1 MSTDTIYNWSTTADT
16 NATADEEIEW
26 REYQAASTVNNSA
39 RAMMRRVAQL
49 IRDLGPNATSTG
61 TVNAYAVTS
70 AATAGGAALNDGEI
84 IEFIP
89 HITNTSTS
97 TLNKDSKGA
106 VPLRPKSGTE
116 FGAGQIIA
124 GVPIKATYRQSSNEW
139 IVTNPAAYVFAQL
152 APSYLASNT
161 FGIKVGDVKLSMS
174 SSPDAGFIRLKETA
188 QTLNKADYPD
198 LNTWA
203 SAQGYPWGS
212 ASTTFNVPPAGGYF
226 LRFAAADATVDTS
239 GARTAGSTQADQNK
253 THSHTVSLT
262 TSTDGVHNHTATQKY
277 AGPFTF
283 SGGSGISR
291 DYLVDGSTNST
302 GDQPTPVTT
311 SSSGSHSHTVSGSTA
326 ADGGAE
332 VRAKNVAMHAD
343 MLAVPA
349 LVASGLIG
357 VGGLAYKFSSVTTA
371 TDPGA
376 GFFQIN
382 NATPSSATAFY
393 INETD
398 ANGASLASVIQ
409 AIPSGSQLY
418 ITKVGAPANYI
429 AATVSSTA
437 TDNGA
442 WNSFVLSACSYQ
454 GTISNGD
461 TVSIVVMRSGIQG
474 VAGPSGGGIPW
485 AWDTATGAA
494 DPGTGKI
501 RGNNATLSSIT
512 AFYVSATDANGASEA
527 TWLDAIDDSTSTL
540 KGYLQLVKTSAAAN
554 SMLFQVTGVSGSGA
568 YRTIAVTYVSGSA
581 TLSAGDS
588 IALTSARTGD
598 KGDGGGVVDHGEL
611 TGLGDDDHP
620 QYLTDARGDARY
632 PRISQMISWLGDT
645 LAGIVPWRYVPP
657 STDPTAPKFD
667 FSVTSG
673 QWHNG
678 PVGEPD
684 YWDHTATLGFNY
696 AGAARQDLTQSGF
709 GITFE
714 SKFYQG
720 TFAHEFHLQLQ
731 DKNGTSHRPLSFF
744 MPVDGGAGSGGGF
757 QSDTVYLQTYAG
769 AERVTWSMAGSS
781 PVMYL
786 INNVQ
791 IWSNTNNNTVMRQLN
806 AAGNAYLALPYYN
819 NENRMIMENPMRIV
833 TAIAPGQ
840 YTAVEA
846 IITSASANDTLYF
859 IAGPA
864 VTGTLTSFQAQA
876 GASDDLQHVFSNSGN
891 GASTFIVRVKQNS
904 TADPR
909 VRFENDGIAYWTIG
923 IDTSDANSFKIGGYT
938 LTTDTKL
945 RVDANAAGFAVPVKL
960 PSYTVATV
968 PSASAAG
975 AGAQIYVSDES
986 GGAVPAFSDGTS
998 WRRVTDRVVVS

>member
-26 REYQAASTVNNSA
+26 SEYQAASTVNNSA

-161 FGIKVGDVKLSMS
+161 FGIKVGDVKLSVS
-174 SSPDAGFIRLKETA
+174 ATPDAGFVRLTETA
-188 QTLNKADYPD
+188 QALSKTAYPD
-198 LNTWA
+198 LNSWA

-226 LRFAAADATVDTS
+226 LRFAASGSSVDTS
-239 GARTAGSTQADQNK
+239 GARTPGSTQSDQNK
-253 THSHTVSLT
+253 AHTHTVSGTGT
-262 TSTDGVHNHTATQKY
+262 TSTDGAHTHTYSKY
-277 AGPFTF
+277 NDLTGQ
-283 SGGSGISR
+283 GSGSVVSWR
-291 DYLVDGSTNST
+291 NVTTD
-302 GDQPTPVTT
+302 TT
-311 SSSGSHSHTVSGSTA
+311 SSSGSHSHTVTVTGTA
-326 ADGGAE
+326 ASDGGDEAR
-332 VRAKNVAMHAD
+332 VKNVAMHAD

-461 TVSIVVMRSGIQG
+461 TVSIVVMRSGSGSLSGMTSHGVVIATGTTSATSLTVAGAGTVLAGVSSSDPAFTATPTLGVSGATLGTLALAGNTSGTTTVQPAAAASGTLTLPAATDTLVGKATTDTLTNKTFDTAGTGNVFKVNGTQISDKTGAGKAVLDTSPTLVTPTLG
-474 VAGPSGGGIPW
+474 VASATSVNKVAITAPASGSTLTIADGKTLTANASLTLTGTDSTTMTFPATSSSVLTTGNTATITKGFAITPYNIGTVSSGTTTLDPANGNYQYYTNNGAHTIAAPSSDCAIDILLTNGASAGTITFSGFTAPSGGG
-485 AWDTATGAA
+485 
-494 DPGTGKI
+494 
-501 RGNNATLSSIT
+501 
-512 AFYVSATDANGASEA
+512 
-527 TWLDAIDDSTSTL
+527 
-540 KGYLQLVKTSAAAN
+540 
-554 SMLFQVTGVSGSGA
+554 
-568 YRTIAVTYVSGSA
+568 
-581 TLSAGDS
+581 
-588 IALTSARTGD
+588 
-598 KGDGGGVVDHGEL
+598 
-611 TGLGDDDHP
+611 
-620 QYLTDARGDARY
+620 
-632 PRISQMISWLGDT
+632 GDT
-645 LAGIVPWRYVPP
+645 Y
-657 STDPTAPKFD
+657 
-667 FSVTSG
+667 
-673 QWHNG
+673 
-678 PVGEPD
+678 
-684 YWDHTATLGFNY
+684 ATTNANKY
-696 AGAARQDLTQSGF
+696 IMMVRR
-709 GITFE
+709 I
-714 SKFYQG
+714 
-720 TFAHEFHLQLQ
+720 
-731 DKNGTSHRPLSFF
+731 NGT
-744 MPVDGGAGSGGGF
+744 
-757 QSDTVYLQTYAG
+757 TTY
-769 AERVTWSMAGSS
+769 
-781 PVMYL
+781 
-786 INNVQ
+786 
-791 IWSNTNNNTVMRQLN
+791 
-806 AAGNAYLALPYYN
+806 
-819 NENRMIMENPMRIV
+819 
-833 TAIAPGQ
+833 
-840 YTAVEA
+840 
-846 IITSASANDTLYF
+846 
-859 IAGPA
+859 
-864 VTGTLTSFQAQA
+864 
-876 GASDDLQHVFSNSGN
+876 
-891 GASTFIVRVKQNS
+891 
-904 TADPR
+904 
-909 VRFENDGIAYWTIG
+909 
-923 IDTSDANSFKIGGYT
+923 SFKA
-938 LTTDTKL
+938 L
-945 RVDANAAGFAVPVKL
+945 
-960 PSYTVATV
+960 
-968 PSASAAG
+968 
-975 AGAQIYVSDES
+975 Q
-986 GGAVPAFSDGTS
+986 
-998 WRRVTDRVVVS
+998 

>member
-26 REYQAASTVNNSA
+26 SEYQAASTVNNSA

-161 FGIKVGDVKLSMS
+161 FGIKVGDVKLSVS
-174 SSPDAGFIRLKETA
+174 ATPDAGFVRLTETA
-188 QTLNKADYPD
+188 QALSKTAYPD
-198 LNTWA
+198 LNSWA

-226 LRFAAADATVDTS
+226 LRFAASGSSVDTS
-239 GARTAGSTQADQNK
+239 GARTPGSTQSDQNK
-253 THSHTVSLT
+253 AHTHTVSGTGT
-262 TSTDGVHNHTATQKY
+262 TSTDGAHTHTYSKY
-277 AGPFTF
+277 NDLTGQ
-283 SGGSGISR
+283 GSGSVVSWR
-291 DYLVDGSTNST
+291 NVTTD
-302 GDQPTPVTT
+302 TT
-311 SSSGSHSHTVSGSTA
+311 SSSGSHSHTVTVTGTA
-326 ADGGAE
+326 ASDGGDEAR
-332 VRAKNVAMHAD
+332 VKNVAMHAD

-376 GFFQIN
+376 GFFQLN

-442 WNSFVLSACSYQ
+442 WDSFVLSACTAQ

-461 TVSIVVMRSGIQG
+461 TVSVVVMRSGIQG

-769 AERVTWSMAGSS
+769 AERVTWSLAGSS

-819 NENRMIMENPMRIV
+819 NENRMIMENPMRSV
-833 TAIAPGQ
+833 AAIAPGQ

-846 IITSASANDTLYF
+846 IITSASANDTLYN

-876 GASDDLQHVFSNSGN
+876 GASDDLLHVFSNSGN

-909 VRFENDGIAYWTIG
+909 VRFENNGIAYWTIG